1 MSETRKT
8 GRILPRN
15 YGIRL
20 QKRFGHFDMFI
31 PPSSYILAQ
40 LMLETPEEIR
50 RRILDYAKRNERNP
64 EEVKEEFVKAI
75 LKREGTK
82 NILNNSRRTESRQTH
97 NLALQSVKRH
107 GRGFEGRVKSKGREW
122 DDKFVRE
129 GYYKFYLVT
138 TEQRRGEINIGYP
151 GSRTE
156 TLDNLFSEGKFRQA
170 TAIGVHLAVPEIAL
184 YWDNKQNTPQRA
196 NMTGLFPAD
205 REPTPE
211 LPFTFNFFK
220 RPDEMSEKEKSLH
233 SFLTDLIMD
242 YYLEEKSQFELS
254 VDALRNPEIYSETLI
269 EAIKSPQD
277 LATFK
282 VMRQKEEE
290 VSRGK
295 ISPTQD
301 RRYGAVT
308 SLVES
313 IKGYLENHWHCH
325 FSGYCREFV
334 GTPWETIA
342 QRFEPRNTGP
352 VYSIVTGE
360 EHPPIIVAR
369 QLSKKA
375 TDWWNSTDK
384 LQTENLSQK
393 LGIKYKTID
402 DVTRDDSDTKVLL
415 PDTSLKGSGIQIPQN
430 LQKEYDELRRAN

>member
-40 LMLETPEEIR
+40 LALETPEEIR
-50 RRILDYAKRNERNP
+50 GRISDRAERNGRNP
-64 EEVKEEFVKAI
+64 EEVKEEFVKAVV
-75 LKREGTK
+75 KREGTK
-82 NILNNSRRTESRQTH
+82 NILNNSRRTESRQIH
-97 NLALQSVKRH
+97 NLALRSVSRQ
-107 GRGFEGRVKSKGREW
+107 GRVFEGKVKSKGREW

-129 GYYKFYLVT
+129 GYYTFYLVT
-138 TEQRRGEINIGYP
+138 AEQRRGEINIGYP

-170 TAIGVHLAVPEIAL
+170 TAVGIHLAVPEIAF
-184 YWDNKQNTPQRA
+184 YWDNKENTPQKA
-196 NMTGLFPAD
+196 NMTGLLPAD

-220 RPDEMSEKEKSLH
+220 RPDKMSEKEKRLH

-254 VDALRNPEIYSETLI
+254 VDALKNPEIYSQTLV

-290 VSRGK
+290 VSQGK
-295 ISPTQD
+295 ISSTKD

-352 VYSIVTGE
+352 VYSIATSD

-369 QLSKKA
+369 KLLKKA
-375 TDWWNSTDK
+375 TDWWNSTDS
-384 LQTENLSQK
+384 LQTTTLSEK
-393 LGIKYKTID
+393 LGIKYRTTD
-402 DVTRDDSDTKVLL
+402 DVTRNDSRTTLII
-415 PDTSLKGSGIQIPQN
+415 PDKSLKNSGIHIPQN
-430 LQKEYDELRRAN
+430 LQTEYDALRRT